1 MRFCLGQNETA
12 SFALALTVTLV
23 LSNATW
29 AQPAEEGGRGA
40 PMAALTPEVFARR
53 SANVPLAER
62 LSEDPETRILELI
75 YILRHYRVFSR
86 DEEMAQAIRELHR
99 IGKPAVP
106 ELMAELD
113 RTDRDNTLRALGIAL
128 RAINDPRAVP
138 GLIRAVPKTLRPP
151 GSDCGVSIE
160 DPDLLKF
167 MVAFEPGAS
176 PDQKHM
182 SVGRPVNEISRALE
196 RITGHKSPGGD
207 RDPLRGNFLGGPDT
221 EAAQRKKY
229 LDRQKYWAGWWA
241 EHGDQFLPAAE
252 RQALDHPTA
261 ADVVPGDGRDRVDR
275 AGEGR
280 FGAIFPTGPNVR
292 LGPVHEVELFNIL
305 FADAPSALDFEHH
318 RVFRFQ
324 EGLREEDRWHV
335 QWMRRVGVDMI
346 VGGDCDDLRLW
357 VIDDGRWETI
367 DNEVL
372 ASEPLRPGYE
382 HRGGFFQLEGARTVL
397 FNTRDGGSGILQVE
411 PYRGATA
418 SRKGRYRMWQM
429 GPSGD
434 DAPAPVPP
442 VTEKNVQWSETIDV
456 TLKPPEGNAQ
466 CAWSLSRKQYVP
478 LPRPFEAKELTQQIW
493 SQDAETDLARWRREQ
508 AIDLLATP
516 APERHPLQLRTDE
529 KPDLLQIALFDGVA
543 RPVRTECFE
552 SLTAPA
558 ATALLDEPAA
568 RPLQPVNTLNSMGIP
583 QPQTYLF
590 RTSRGQSGILQ
601 FRSRSLKAG
610 LALLRYKLI
619 DETQKP

>member
-1 MRFCLGQNETA
+1 MRFCLGQWGTA
-12 SFALALTVTLV
+12 SLV
-23 LSNATW
+23 LAMATATTIASSVA
-29 AQPAEEGGRGA
+29 AQQPEQSGGGPQA
-40 PMAALTPEVFARR
+40 AALTPEVFARR
-53 SANVPLAER
+53 NANVALAER
-62 LSEDPETRILELI
+62 LSEDPDTRVLELI
-75 YILRHYRVFSR
+75 YVLRHYRVFSR
-86 DEEMAQAIRELHR
+86 DEEMAHAIRELHR

-106 ELMAELD
+106 ELVAELD
-113 RTDRDNTLRALGIAL
+113 RTDRDNTLRVLGIAL

-167 MVAFEPGAS
+167 VVSFEPGAS
-176 PDQKHM
+176 PGQTHM

-207 RDPLRGNFLGGPDT
+207 RDPLRHNFLGSPET

-229 LDRQKYWAGWWA
+229 LDRQEYWADWWS
-241 EHGDQFLPAAE
+241 EHGGQFLPEAE
-252 RQALDHPTA
+252 RQALDHPPA
-261 ADVVPGDGRDRVDR
+261 EEVVPGDGRDRVDR
-275 AGEGR
+275 AGEAR
-280 FGAIFPTGPNVR
+280 FGALFPTGPDVR

-305 FADAPSALDFEHH
+305 FADAPAALDFERH

-324 EGLREEDRWHV
+324 EGLREEDRWHA
-335 QWMRRVGVDMI
+335 QWMRRVGVDLV

-357 VIDDGRWETI
+357 VIGDTRWETI
-367 DNEVL
+367 DQEIA
-372 ASEPLRPGYE
+372 ASEPLARGYE
-382 HRGGFFQLEGARTVL
+382 PRGGFSLLEGARTVL
-397 FNTRDGGSGILQVE
+397 FNTRNGGSGILQVE
-411 PYRGATA
+411 PYRAVTA
-418 SRKGRYRMWQM
+418 SRTLRYRMWRM
-429 GPSGD
+429 GPPGD
-434 DAPAPVPP
+434 DAPVPVPP
-442 VTEKNVQWSETIDV
+442 LAEKNVQWSETIDV
-456 TLKPPEGNAQ
+456 TLKLPEGNAQ
-466 CAWSLSRKQYVP
+466 CAWSLSRKQCAP
-478 LPRPFEAKELTQQIW
+478 LPRPFEAKELTQQVW
-493 SQDAETDLARWRREQ
+493 SQDAETDLTRWRREQ

-529 KPDLLQIALFDGVA
+529 KPDLLQIALFDGVV

-568 RPLQPVNTLNSMGIP
+568 RPLQPVNILNSMGIP

-601 FRSRSLKAG
+601 FRSGSLKAG

-619 DETQKP
+619 DETGKP